1 MVCKTNIKMLR
12 YRKKMFGKLICH
24 AFTFAGALFNQL
36 TLYITHWRRNYLH
49 KKGNRVK
56 VSLLIKIRNFL
67 QLCILILKDECTLIY

>member
-1 MVCKTNIKMLR
+1 
-12 YRKKMFGKLICH
+12 MFGKSICH
-24 AFTFAGALFNQL
+24 ALTFAGALFNQL
-36 TLYITHWRRNYLH
+36 TLYMTHWRRNYLH